1 MTTFG
6 LQLIEE
12 PLHGVLLLE
21 PRIHGDA
28 RGYFMETYRDEGS
41 ISWVQD
47 NESMSHRGVLRGMH
61 FQRPPHAQAKLVSVV
76 QGSVYDVVVD
86 LRPASPTYG
95 KHFATVLSA
104 ENRRRLF
111 IPAGFAHGFLTLA
124 DHSIFQYKCS
134 ALYAPASEGAI
145 DYRDADLGIDWTHAW
160 GESPTNFRVSEK
172 DQQGMAFAS
181 FDSPFVGPEYTPA

>member
-61 FQRPPHAQAKLVSVV
+61 FQRPRMPKPNS
-76 QGSVYDVVVD
+76 Y
-86 LRPASPTYG
+86 
-95 KHFATVLSA
+95 
-104 ENRRRLF
+104 RLF
-111 IPAGFAHGFLTLA
+111 KDRSTMSRLTCAPRRPPTGSILA
-124 DHSIFQYKCS
+124 PS
-134 ALYAPASEGAI
+134 
-145 DYRDADLGIDWTHAW
+145 
-160 GESPTNFRVSEK
+160 
-172 DQQGMAFAS
+172 
-181 FDSPFVGPEYTPA
+181 